1 MVYRWWEF
9 TDDRVSVHDD
19 IPMDN
24 IRMDHFINLFVVKF
38 YCLKRRKSSGLA
50 LRYSGYIRLGWVD
63 SLVKLKQCN
72 PTQPKLNPSMP
83 SRGGGT
89 VALVNGGFGRMSL
102 LSSTVVNRRFKI
114 FERRQQ
120 KKHFTVVT
128 ETKQNH
134 FSVHTKTKT
143 EQEWDRTEPK

>member
-1 MVYRWWEF
+1 
-9 TDDRVSVHDD
+9 
-19 IPMDN
+19 
-24 IRMDHFINLFVVKF
+24 
-38 YCLKRRKSSGLA
+38 
-50 LRYSGYIRLGWVD
+50 
-63 SLVKLKQCN
+63 
-72 PTQPKLNPSMP
+72 MP